1 MKRNRNNGEFRDDVC
16 GKFVFIN
23 PVSGK
28 DNTADADGTMETKQ
42 PLTGLTEAPEVP
54 MAPAGPQTSSVN
66 ADKVVATL
74 KKYWWVWML
83 LAIYLLIER
92 K

>member
-1 MKRNRNNGEFRDDVC
+1 MKRNRNNGELRDDVC

-28 DNTADADGTMETKQ
+28 DGTSDVN
-42 PLTGLTEAPEVP
+42 PEANAQKITNVPPAAPTVP
-54 MAPAGPQTSSVN
+54 MAPAGPQTSSFN

-74 KKYWWVWML
+74 KKYWWV
-83 LAIYLLIER
+83 YLLVALYLII
-92 K
+92 KKD